1 MTEEDVRLKVREIV
15 DRVANNDT
23 HLASIECA
31 DELATLA
38 LAEWICFS
46 REHED
51 QVGRLFKVALALGY
65 ETRRRHEGYEPLDE
79 NIWNSAF
86 EGDFNWGEEKSD

>member
-1 MTEEDVRLKVREIV
+1 MTEENVRQKVRELI

-31 DELATLA
+31 DDLATLA
-38 LAEWICFS
+38 IAEWICFT

-65 ETRRRHEGYEPLDE
+65 ETRRRHETYKPLDE
-79 NIWNSAF
+79 TIWDTAF
-86 EGDFNWGEEKSD
+86 DTDFNWGEE